1 MAKATKKTTKASS
14 VTGLWK
20 SDGLESQDGM
30 EIYEVSITSQS
41 NPTEDG
47 VPGMGTKWHITPGE
61 WIGTWRYRS
70 VGGDFMTPEEQR
82 EFLQTLLVWPLYNNT
97 SQGEWKY
104 TRVNVC
110 IRSRLKTQD
119 SIMQK
124 VVLPIKFDSDG
135 DYNVQ
140 DLNDVIEKYSEF
152 FNADNIHTII
162 NVETILSHDGKG
174 NPNGDPN
181 NDNAPRELLNSNNQ
195 YWMTSMCLHNKLR
208 QVLREEGH
216 NTYLKPGRS
225 MKSTEMQEPWIS
237 ARTSKDFRLTS
248 LDSLWFGSLRTG
260 GGGNEIENASDD
272 LVQES
277 QEPLEN

>member
-1 MAKATKKTTKASS
+1 MAKATKKTTKASA

-30 EIYEVSITSQS
+30 EICEVSITSQS
-41 NPTEDG
+41 NPTEDD

-61 WIGTWRYRS
+61 WKGIWRYRS

-82 EFLQTLLVWPLYNNT
+82 EFLQTLFVWPLYNNT

-104 TRVNVC
+104 NQVNVC

-119 SIMQK
+119 SIVQK
-124 VVLPIKFDSDG
+124 VVLPIRFDSDG
-135 DYNVQ
+135 DYNVE
-140 DLNDVIEKYSEF
+140 DFNAVIEKYSELF
-152 FNADNIHTII
+152 HADNIHTIM
-162 NVETILSHDGKG
+162 NVETILNHDGKG

-181 NDNAPRELLNSNNQ
+181 NDNAPRELINSNNR

-216 NTYLKPGRS
+216 NTYIKPGRS
-225 MKSTEMQEPWIS
+225 MKSTEMQEPWVS

-277 QEPLEN
+277 QESLES